1 MSLYDP
7 AHPLRGYV
15 EVTPTKRRSDPT
27 ERLLALPPHYA
38 PAVAGYARGPFLTP
52 ALITPSGWR
61 WRNARTYTVQSADDM
76 LIYRALRI
84 TVDGEFVGWWAVELL
99 GTPLPETGT
108 LA

>member
-1 MSLYDP
+1 
-7 AHPLRGYV
+7 
-15 EVTPTKRRSDPT
+15 
-27 ERLLALPPHYA
+27 
-38 PAVAGYARGPFLTP
+38 
-52 ALITPSGWR
+52 
-61 WRNARTYTVQSADDM
+61 M